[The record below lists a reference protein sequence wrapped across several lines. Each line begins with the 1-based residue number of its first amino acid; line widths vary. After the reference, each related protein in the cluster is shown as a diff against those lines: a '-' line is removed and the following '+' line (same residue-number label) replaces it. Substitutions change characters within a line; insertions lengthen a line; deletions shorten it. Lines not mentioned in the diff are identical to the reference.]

1 MRGKERQHLVRTKK
15 KMFGKWSRGRMLSRG
30 TSVIKAFS
38 EEFVLKGEE
47 RVLLWFWKAVW
58 RADKVIG

>member
-1 MRGKERQHLVRTKK
+1 
-15 KMFGKWSRGRMLSRG
+15 MLSRG